1 MTRQQE
7 SVVTPERFAAGM
19 TWQQYLEHIKRNGEK
34 FDYNYVETA
43 LTDEDV
49 EAFRSLVAR
58 PDGPAKVLALGED
71 WCPDVF
77 RGLPVMVRI
86 AEAAG
91 MELRIFPRDDNL
103 DIMNEFLNR
112 GESQSI
118 PTLVFYTR
126 DHRYIAHWIERPALA
141 NEQLPLLRDVT
152 APLRNQELPEEERK
166 KALQDYIDFQNGPVW
181 AGWRDA
187 MVREIRALLE
197 ERCR

>member
-1 MTRQQE
+1 MTQQQE

-19 TWQQYLEHIKRNGEK
+19 TWQQYREHIKRNREK
-34 FDYNYVETA
+34 FEYNYAETA

-103 DIMNEFLNR
+103 DIMDEFLNR
-112 GESQSI
+112 GEHQSI
-118 PTLVFYTR
+118 PTFVFYTR
-126 DHRYIAHWIERPALA
+126 DHRYIAHWIERPAKA
-141 NEQLPLLRDVT
+141 N
-152 APLRNQELPEEERK
+152 AELGEIPKLFEGLDREKDREKMRERY
-166 KALQDYIDFQNGPVW
+166 DEFQRGPVW
-181 AGWRDA
+181 ASWREA
-187 MVREIRALLE
+187 TVRELRELLQE
-197 ERCR
+197 KCG